1 MNTNGKAMNEDV
13 VRGNASSLNWLLEDL
28 VKRLAGA
35 ERAVALSADGLLLG
49 RSASLDRENGE
60 HLAAMASAF
69 RSLARG
75 VGTQFDKG
83 LVQQTVVE
91 LEYGYLVVTEA
102 GEGACLALLASE
114 NADLGIITLVVAV
127 RPEADVAALDRE
139 YGEILRMCQRR
150 PLSIAEISAQMGLL
164 LAAVK
169 VLVSDLISSGHLIFR
184 SPPPPTTGRPDI
196 KLLQA
201 VLDGVR
207 NL

>member
-13 VRGNASSLNWLLEDL
+13 VRAGASGLNWLLEDL

-114 NADLGIITLVVAV
+114 NADLGMIAYEMNVIVQQVGDTM
-127 RPEADVAALDRE
+127 AA
-139 YGEILRMCQRR
+139 
-150 PLSIAEISAQMGLL
+150 
-164 LAAVK
+164 
-169 VLVSDLISSGHLIFR
+169 
-184 SPPPPTTGRPDI
+184 SPRGMLTEMPVPHTP
-196 KLLQA
+196 
-201 VLDGVR
+201 
-207 NL
+207 

>member
-1 MNTNGKAMNEDV
+1 MNENV
-13 VRGNASSLNWLLEDL
+13 VRGNARGLDWLLDDL

-49 RSASLDRENGE
+49 RSTSLDREQGE

-102 GEGACLALLASE
+102 GEGACLALLASAT
-114 NADLGIITLVVAV
+114 ADLG
-127 RPEADVAALDRE
+127 
-139 YGEILRMCQRR
+139 M
-150 PLSIAEISAQMGLL
+150 
-164 LAAVK
+164 LAYEMNVIVQQVGK
-169 VLVSDLISSGHLIFR
+169 VL
-184 SPPPPTTGRPDI
+184 
-196 KLLQA
+196 A
-201 VLDGVR
+201 VTPRGMVTEMPVPHAP
-207 NL
+207 